1 MYATTYN
8 YNLLLL
14 PQRDCSVEAII
25 LHHILWMRINDTF
38 VIVNDTELA
47 FDEIIEVMNDY
58 YGPVARELFGIPKF
72 KEIKYT
78 LLIYL
83 WITIA
88 NDCFTKFFF

>member
-1 MYATTYN
+1 MLQRTTTIY
-8 YNLLLL
+8 YPYHKETVVLKL
-14 PQRDCSVEAII
+14 SFFI
-25 LHHILWMRINDTF
+25 TF
-38 VIVNDTELA
+38 YGCLIDDAFLIVNDTELA

-88 NDCFTKFFF
+88 NDCFTKFLF